1 MNMCHLAKSVGLSV
15 PPVMCRAV
23 SDTLGTHFLLSEFKG
38 VRHPGVTHISRLAVV
53 AGGTSTRLQ
62 EMLCSGNSTLGQPV
76 DRGGGVRAA
85 DRDAHCC
92 HCIIKML
99 RGFMDT
105 L

>member
-1 MNMCHLAKSVGLSV
+1 MCH
-15 PPVMCRAV
+15 AV
-23 SDTLGTHFLLSEFKG
+23 SDTLCTHFLLSEFKG

-53 AGGTSTRLQ
+53 ARGTSARLQ
-62 EMLCSGNSTLGQPV
+62 EMLCSGNSTLGQAV

-92 HCIIKML
+92 HCITKLL
-99 RGFMDT
+99 RGFMDS